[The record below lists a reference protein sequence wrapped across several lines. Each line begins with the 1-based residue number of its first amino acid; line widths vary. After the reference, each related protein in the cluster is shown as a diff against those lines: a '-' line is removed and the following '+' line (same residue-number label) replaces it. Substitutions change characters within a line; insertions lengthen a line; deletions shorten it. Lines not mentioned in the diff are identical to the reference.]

1 MGTIMNIRRGG
12 GATGCALEVTG
23 INTGDTVLLQ
33 KGDKSYTKALDSS
46 KKAMFRGLTG
56 GTWTAKM
63 SDGTQNVQREVKII
77 DNYELTMK
85 FFAATIS
92 VTYPVGSTCTCT
104 FSYEGETI
112 MTYTA
117 PDTSGSYTF
126 TVSNTADWVVS
137 CTNGTQTASKTV
149 SITQDE
155 QSESV
160 VLAYQLVLYNAG
172 DKNLDV
178 TGGYDDIG
186 TTNVNFPITEKANS
200 VKFSSPRGY
209 FHRWRSKNIIDFAQI
224 STITANWTGSYFQM
238 QIVNDTGTVLAYSRS
253 TVLDCSNISSGYF
266 EFGCNHYNVSEGA
279 SERNCTVTSIIG
291 V

>member
-23 INTGDTVLLQ
+23 VNMGDTVLLQ

-56 GTWTAKM
+56 GIWTAKM
-63 SDGTQNVQREVKII
+63 SNGTQNVQREVKIT
-77 DNYELTMK
+77 DNYELTVK

-92 VTYPVGSTCTCT
+92 VTYPAGSTCTCT
-104 FSYEGETI
+104 FSHEGETI
-112 MTYTA
+112 KTYTA

-126 TVSNTADWVVS
+126 TVSNAADWVVS

-160 VLAYQLVLYNAG
+160 VLIYTLYLFSETDG
-172 DKNLDV
+172 
-178 TGGYDDIG
+178 
-186 TTNVNFPITEKANS
+186 NV
-200 VKFSSPRGY
+200 G
-209 FHRWRSKNIIDFAQI
+209 
-224 STITANWTGSYFQM
+224 NWTGEVTFGDNYMCTVDGNYKQTYSDF
-238 QIVNDTGTVLAYSRS
+238 NDLTEYKTLYIDYKKVGGGGGNRTWLAP
-253 TVLDCSNISSGYF
+253 
-266 EFGCNHYNVSEGA
+266 SEG
-279 SERNCTVTSIIG
+279 TSINEGTGLQLTAGTSRTTAQLDIQSYSG
-291 V
+291 NYRIVINAWFMMWEIYNIWLE

>member
-23 INTGDTVLLQ
+23 VNTGDTVLLQ
-33 KGDKSYTKALDSS
+33 KGDKSYTKILDSS

-63 SDGTQNVQREVKII
+63 SNGTQNVQREVKIT
-77 DNYELTMK
+77 DNYELTVK

-92 VTYPVGSTCTCT
+92 VTYPAGSTCTCT
-104 FSYEGETI
+104 FSHEGETI
-112 MTYTA
+112 KTYTA

-126 TVSNTADWVVS
+126 TVSNAADWVIS

-160 VLAYQLVLYNAG
+160 VLIYTLYLFSETDG
-172 DKNLDV
+172 
-178 TGGYDDIG
+178 
-186 TTNVNFPITEKANS
+186 NV
-200 VKFSSPRGY
+200 G
-209 FHRWRSKNIIDFAQI
+209 
-224 STITANWTGSYFQM
+224 NWTGEVTFGDNYMRTTDGNYNQTYSDF
-238 QIVNDTGTVLAYSRS
+238 NDLTEYKTLYIDYKKITGGGGNRTWLAP
-253 TVLDCSNISSGYF
+253 
-266 EFGCNHYNVSEGA
+266 SEG
-279 SERNCTVTSIIG
+279 TSINEGTGLQLTAGTSRTTAQLDIQSYSG
-291 V
+291 NYRIVINAWFMIWEIYNIWLE

>member
-23 INTGDTVLLQ
+23 VNTGDTVLLQ
-33 KGDKSYTKALDSS
+33 KGDKSYTKILDSS

-63 SDGTQNVQREVKII
+63 SNGTQNVQREVKIT
-77 DNYELTMK
+77 DNYELTVK

-104 FSYEGETI
+104 FSHEGETI
-112 MTYTA
+112 KTYTA

-126 TVSNTADWVVS
+126 TVLNAADWVVS

-149 SITQDE
+149 SITQYE

-160 VLAYQLVLYNAG
+160 VLIYALYLFSEIDG
-172 DKNLDV
+172 
-178 TGGYDDIG
+178 
-186 TTNVNFPITEKANS
+186 NV
-200 VKFSSPRGY
+200 G
-209 FHRWRSKNIIDFAQI
+209 
-224 STITANWTGSYFQM
+224 NWTGEVTFGDNYM
-238 QIVNDTGTVLAYSRS
+238 RTVDGNYKQTYSDSKDLTEYKTLYIDYKKVGGGGGNRTWLAP
-253 TVLDCSNISSGYF
+253 
-266 EFGCNHYNVSEGA
+266 SE
-279 SERNCTVTSIIG
+279 ETSINEGTGLQLTADTNRTTAQLDIQSYSG
-291 V
+291 NYRIVINAWYMIWEIYNIWLE

>member
-23 INTGDTVLLQ
+23 VNTGDTVLLQ
-33 KGDKSYTKALDSS
+33 KGDKSYTKTLDSS

-63 SDGTQNVQREVKII
+63 SNGTQNVQREVKIT
-77 DNYELTMK
+77 DNYELTVK

-92 VTYPVGSTCTCT
+92 VTYPAGSTCTCT
-104 FSYEGETI
+104 FSHEGETI
-112 MTYTA
+112 KTYTA

-126 TVSNTADWVVS
+126 TVSNAADWVIS

-160 VLAYQLVLYNAG
+160 VLIYTLYLFSETDG
-172 DKNLDV
+172 
-178 TGGYDDIG
+178 
-186 TTNVNFPITEKANS
+186 NV
-200 VKFSSPRGY
+200 G
-209 FHRWRSKNIIDFAQI
+209 
-224 STITANWTGSYFQM
+224 NWTGEVTFGDNYMRTTDGNYKQTYSDF
-238 QIVNDTGTVLAYSRS
+238 NDLTEYKTLYIDYKKIIGGGGNRTWLAP
-253 TVLDCSNISSGYF
+253 
-266 EFGCNHYNVSEGA
+266 SEG
-279 SERNCTVTSIIG
+279 TSINEGTGLQLTADTSRTTAQLDIQSYSG
-291 V
+291 NYRIVINAYFMIWEIYNIWLE